1 MINTTIFDFDGV
13 ILDSNQTKTQS
24 FLELYKN
31 EKKNHTDLI
40 LKFHKN
46 NLGLSR
52 FKKIDFI
59 QKEILKKDYDEK
71 NISDKLDLFSKLVLK
86 NIFKC
91 QFIEG
96 VLNFIKYLNI
106 KSINLFISSGTP
118 EKELQYICDKLK
130 INNYF
135 VDIFGSPDSKKN
147 HIEKIIKQYRIKND
161 EILFIGDSLLDYQIS
176 LEANLK
182 FMGIG
187 SLISQR
193 IKKNIFCIKSFNQTE
208 DIFSK
213 FTLKQKKIF

>member
-106 KSINLFISSGTP
+106 KSINLFISSGSP
-118 EKELQYICDKLK
+118 EKELQYICNKLK
-130 INNYF
+130 IDNYF
-135 VDIFGSPDSKKN
+135 ANIYGSPDSKKS
-147 HIEKIIKQYRIKND
+147 HIERIIKKYKIKND
-161 EILFIGDSLLDYQIS
+161 EILFIGDSLLDYRIS
-176 LEANLK
+176 IETNVK
-182 FMGIG
+182 FMGVG
-187 SLISQR
+187 SSISKN
-193 IKKNIFCIKSFNQTE
+193 INKNIFYIESFNQTE

-213 FTLKQKKIF
+213 FKFK